1 MGSGNNTNHGAYD
14 LGELDQALFL
24 YLDGQQADTSTT
36 SNHLHQDQRRKT
48 FLFNFFFQLIII
60 IFLILLLHDH

>member
-36 SNHLHQDQRRKT
+36 SNHLHQDQRRKNYI
-48 FLFNFFFQLIII
+48 FNLI
-60 IFLILLLHDH
+60 